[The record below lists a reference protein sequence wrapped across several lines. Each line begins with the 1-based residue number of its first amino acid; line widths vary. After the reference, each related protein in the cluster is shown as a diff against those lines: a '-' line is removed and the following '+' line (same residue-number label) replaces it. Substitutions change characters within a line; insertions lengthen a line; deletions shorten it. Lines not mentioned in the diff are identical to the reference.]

1 MAVEERRARWSAMM
15 ARLKANSVHKWF
27 ADFAAALAET
37 HGATE
42 LPAIAAP
49 PAAPA
54 LVYRPE
60 LPAVGLS

>member
-1 MAVEERRARWSAMM
+1 MM